1 VATLIFLNQIA
12 IWVGRRPI
20 HSWHVKFGS
29 AVEPAFDQI
38 LIFFFFAKIECG
50 LYFLD
55 RFDVLVSKM
64 IFKK

>member
-20 HSWHVKFGS
+20 RSWHVKFGS

-38 LIFFFFAKIECG
+38 LIFFFLLKLSAVC
-50 LYFLD
+50 
-55 RFDVLVSKM
+55 
-64 IFKK
+64 IF